1 MISTKINVAIVEDH
15 PMFRERLGHLIN
27 KANDMRVCGEA
38 DNSRDGFALIKQTR
52 PNIAIVDISLKG
64 SNGLELLKDLRA
76 HGIELPV
83 LVLSMHD
90 ESLYAERALRAGAK
104 GYITKYE
111 VSANVMVAIRQVLSG
126 ETYLN
131 PRFMSRIMGKM
142 ISGRGVSA
150 PIDRLAD
157 RELEV
162 FELIGRGLTTR
173 EIGAQLRLGVATVD
187 TYRTRIKEKLNLEN
201 AARLRLEAARWV
213 QQQEHPEIAS
223 RESSKEESMQSSI
236 DPGSVP

>member
-1 MISTKINVAIVEDH
+1 
-15 PMFRERLGHLIN
+15 MFRERLGHLID
-27 KANDMRVCGEA
+27 KTDDLTVCGEA
-38 DNSRDGFALIKQTR
+38 DNIRDGFALIKELK

-90 ESLYAERALRAGAK
+90 ETLYAQRALRAGAK
-104 GYITKYE
+104 GYITKHE
-111 VSANVMVAIRQVLSG
+111 ASANVMVAIRQVLRG
-126 ETYLN
+126 EVYLN
-131 PRFMSRIMGKM
+131 LRFMTQVMGDI
-142 ISGRGVSA
+142 ISGGNASA
-150 PIDRLAD
+150 HLTDRLAD

-173 EIGAQLRLGVATVD
+173 EIAAQLGLGITTVD

-201 AARLRLEAARWV
+201 AARLRLEASRWV
-213 QQQEHPEIAS
+213 QQQESPS
-223 RESSKEESMQSSI
+223 RAPSAR
-236 DPGSVP
+236 V